1 MPAAGV
7 EITPLSTLNTC
18 SEDEFHA
25 SLSVLFEHAPIL
37 MGHLFRDRPYASWD
51 SMLAHARELLACAEE
66 AEQVIILGAHPK
78 IGAPKNTLSAL
89 SRAEQSHGG
98 PSTSPETLARLRELN
113 EAYDAKFGFTFMIF
127 VNGRPRHALL
137 PEFEQRL
144 QNTRA
149 EEIRLGLDALIA
161 VARDRLA
168 SLTKSGLD
176 VEEEVSLPSEP
187 KL

>member
-1 MPAAGV
+1 
-7 EITPLSTLNTC
+7 
-18 SEDEFHA
+18 
-25 SLSVLFEHAPIL
+25 
-37 MGHLFRDRPYASWD
+37 
-51 SMLAHARELLACAEE
+51 
-66 AEQVIILGAHPK
+66 
-78 IGAPKNTLSAL
+78 
-89 SRAEQSHGG
+89 G
-98 PSTSPETLARLRELN
+98 PSTSPEILARLRELN